1 MKHEIFGKRL
11 CTYCGTKNMYYFVD
25 GSQPIGMCL
34 TCNNTDWC
42 DFETVEDVKK
52 RLRNSLEPSDKK
64 FIKIE

>member
-25 GSQPIGMCL
+25 GNKPVGMCL
-34 TCNNTDWC
+34 TCDNTDWC

-52 RLRNSLEPSDKK
+52 RLRNS
-64 FIKIE
+64 